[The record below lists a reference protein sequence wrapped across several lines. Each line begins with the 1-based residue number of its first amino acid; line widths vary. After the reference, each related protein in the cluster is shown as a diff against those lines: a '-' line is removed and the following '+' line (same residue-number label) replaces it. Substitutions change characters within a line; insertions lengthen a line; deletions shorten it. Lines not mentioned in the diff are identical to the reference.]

1 VTNENPSIN
10 YGSFMMVTVKRVK
23 HNFEDKSLTIPTAII
38 QLMNADFDG
47 DQTNVFRIY
56 GLDLGKRFA
65 RNLAPDRNMYISRM
79 NGRVEMKMMPIKDEI
94 AAFWALNN
102 I

>member
-1 VTNENPSIN
+1 MRNSAIN
-10 YGSFMMVTVKRVK
+10 YGSFMMVTVRSVK
-23 HNFEDKSLTIPTAII
+23 HNFDDKAVTLSTAII
-38 QLMNADFDG
+38 SLLNADFDG
-47 DQTNVFRIY
+47 DQINLFRII

-65 RNLAPDRNMYISRM
+65 RALNPRYNMYINRMNSRM
-79 NGRVEMKMMPIKDEI
+79 DPKMLPIKDEI